1 MASWRNLDNAAS
13 EEDLDNLFSDD
24 DDYAIEINTGTVQKV
39 SSANTEVY
47 M

>member
-1 MASWRNLDNAAS
+1 MASWRKLDNAAS
-13 EEDLDNLFSDD
+13 EEDLFSDD

-39 SSANTEVY
+39 GSAKTEAY